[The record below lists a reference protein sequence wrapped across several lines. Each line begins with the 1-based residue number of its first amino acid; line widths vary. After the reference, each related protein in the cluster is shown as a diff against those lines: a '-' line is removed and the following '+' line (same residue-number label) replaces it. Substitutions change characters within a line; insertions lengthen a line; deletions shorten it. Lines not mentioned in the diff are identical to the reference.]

1 MVQITQS
8 NYKLTAAK
16 LYKNPV
22 FSDEE
27 FEQDLALIKR
37 VAGKIEKF
45 SKTGR
50 FPTRLVLN
58 NFIIACNCFGVEFVA
73 KSLFLLSHPNNHD
86 LVMTFLNTVWGI
98 ESHVVVNS
106 NLKIKFDPTR
116 INKPFQR
123 KILEDLKS

>member
-1 MVQITQS
+1 MQITLS
-8 NYKLTAAK
+8 SYKLTAAK
-16 LYKNPV
+16 LYRNPV
-22 FSDEE
+22 FTDEE

-45 SKTGR
+45 SETGR
-50 FPTRLVLN
+50 FSTRLVYN
-58 NFIIACNCFGVEFVA
+58 NFTIACNCFGVEFVA

-98 ESHVVVNS
+98 ESHVVVNP

-116 INKPFQR
+116 INKSFQ
-123 KILEDLKS
+123 KIILKDLEL